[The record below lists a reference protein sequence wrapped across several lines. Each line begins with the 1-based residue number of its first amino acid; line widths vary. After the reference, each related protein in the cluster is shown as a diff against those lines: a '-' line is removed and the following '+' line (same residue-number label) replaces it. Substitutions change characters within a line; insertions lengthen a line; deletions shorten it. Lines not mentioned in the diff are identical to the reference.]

1 MHYCEG
7 MVQMMK
13 LKSRQS
19 KTLLGAAIVSMLV
32 MVGCGSKSSSPDT
45 TRVKNSAFTTTTAVD
60 DGTQT
65 TTTVAQDGNETT
77 TTVADDGN
85 ETTTTVADDGNET
98 TTTTLAPMAYAIG
111 DKGPAGGVIFFADT
125 EDEFAAFDFLEVA
138 PGGWSGEK
146 SDPTASWCDDLGKEL
161 TGADATEIGTGQSNT
176 KVLEKSG
183 PTCGAKSAGQ
193 LALAYNG
200 GKKDDWFLPSKGEL
214 DLLYANAKLLKVSE
228 LNDAVYWSS
237 SSSNEF
243 RAWGQLFT
251 SGVAGTNFRTSSF
264 AVRPIRSFK

>member
-1 MHYCEG
+1 MHYCEH
-7 MVQMMK
+7 VVETVIV
-13 LKSRQS
+13 KSRQS
-19 KTLLGAAIVSMLV
+19 KTLLGAAVVSMLV

-65 TTTVAQDGNETT
+65 TTTVAQGGNETT

-85 ETTTTVADDGNET
+85 ETTTTVAQDGNE

-125 EDEFAAFDFLEVA
+125 EDEFAPFDFLEVA

-251 SGVAGTNFRTSSF
+251 SGIAGTNFRTSSF

>member
-1 MHYCEG
+1 
-7 MVQMMK
+7 MMK

-65 TTTVAQDGNETT
+65 TTTVA
-77 TTVADDGN
+77 DDGN
-85 ETTTTVADDGNET
+85 ETTTTVAQDGNET

-125 EDEFAAFDFLEVA
+125 EDEFVTFDFLEVA
-138 PGGWSGEK
+138 PAGWSGEK

-161 TGADATEIGTGQSNT
+161 TGA
-176 KVLEKSG
+176 
-183 PTCGAKSAGQ
+183 
-193 LALAYNG
+193 
-200 GKKDDWFLPSKGEL
+200 
-214 DLLYANAKLLKVSE
+214 
-228 LNDAVYWSS
+228 
-237 SSSNEF
+237 
-243 RAWGQLFT
+243 
-251 SGVAGTNFRTSSF
+251 
-264 AVRPIRSFK
+264 

>member
-1 MHYCEG
+1 
-7 MVQMMK
+7 
-13 LKSRQS
+13 
-19 KTLLGAAIVSMLV
+19 
-32 MVGCGSKSSSPDT
+32 
-45 TRVKNSAFTTTTAVD
+45 
-60 DGTQT
+60 
-65 TTTVAQDGNETT
+65 
-77 TTVADDGN
+77 
-85 ETTTTVADDGNET
+85 
-98 TTTTLAPMAYAIG
+98 AIG

-138 PGGWSGEK
+138 PAGWSGEK

-193 LALAYNG
+193 LVLTYNG
-200 GKKDDWFLPSKGEL
+200 GKKDAWFLPSKGEL

>member
-1 MHYCEG
+1 MHYCDHVVET
-7 MVQMMK
+7 VIV
-13 LKSRQS
+13 KSGQS
-19 KTLLGAAIVSMLV
+19 KPLLGAAIVSMLV

-60 DGTQT
+60 DGTQS
-65 TTTVAQDGNETT
+65 T

-85 ETTTTVADDGNET
+85 ETTTTVAQDDNET

-125 EDEFAAFDFLEVA
+125 EDEFATFDFLEVA
-138 PGGWSGEK
+138 PAGWSGEK

-176 KVLEKSG
+176 KVLEQSG

-214 DLLYANAKLLKVSE
+214 DLLYANTKLLKVSE

-251 SGVAGTNFRTSSF
+251 SGIAGTNFRTSSF

>member
-1 MHYCEG
+1 MHYCDHV
-7 MVQMMK
+7 VQMVMV
-13 LKSRQS
+13 KSRQN

-32 MVGCGSKSSSPDT
+32 IVGCASKSSSPDT
-45 TRVKNSAFTTTTAVD
+45 TRVKNSAL
-60 DGTQT
+60 
-65 TTTVAQDGNETT
+65 TT
-77 TTVADDGN
+77 TTVADDG
-85 ETTTTVADDGNET
+85 TQSTTTVADDGNET
-98 TTTTLAPMAYAIG
+98 TTTTLAPLAYAIG

-125 EDEFAAFDFLEVA
+125 EDEFATFDFLEVA
-138 PGGWSGEK
+138 PAGWSGEK

-161 TGADATEIGTGQSNT
+161 AGAGATEIGTGQGNT
-176 KVLEKSG
+176 KVLEQSG

-251 SGVAGTNFRTSSF
+251 SGIAGTNFRTSTF